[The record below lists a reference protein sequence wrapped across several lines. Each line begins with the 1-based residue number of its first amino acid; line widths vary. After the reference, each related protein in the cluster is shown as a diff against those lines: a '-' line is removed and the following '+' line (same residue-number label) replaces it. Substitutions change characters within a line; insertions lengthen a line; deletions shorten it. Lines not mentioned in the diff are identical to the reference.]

1 MKSLVLASHSA
12 RHTSSMEPLWYR
24 VKLKTWIELAH
35 CWAGDWALYRSQ
47 TVGRCKL
54 GSSLWNIRLW
64 NWVYGRLRLQM
75 PTLLKIANAALLC
88 LNQSGQL
95 ATLATRCFFHVWAFN
110 GFPCDTG
117 RAWQFRFLNALSGQA
132 PIICQLPDNQDAY
145 RNDFSGQYKSAGFLS
160 PDRAVNCNQTW
171 HLIKRLRLRCKSR
184 QRHLECLQGG
194 FLATQLP
201 SSNPAIYLFRR
212 LTGFPSD
219 TFSDPLKHPFYP
231 GWHCFT
237 HSDDFFKFLPHQVII
252 LNWNG
257 QMKIIV
263 LR

>member
-1 MKSLVLASHSA
+1 
-12 RHTSSMEPLWYR
+12 
-24 VKLKTWIELAH
+24 
-35 CWAGDWALYRSQ
+35 
-47 TVGRCKL
+47 
-54 GSSLWNIRLW
+54 
-64 NWVYGRLRLQM
+64 M
-75 PTLLKIANAALLC
+75 PTFLKIANAALLC

-95 ATLATRCFFHVWAFN
+95 ATLASFMSELST
-110 GFPCDTG
+110 DS
-117 RAWQFRFLNALSGQA
+117 RATQFRFLNALSGQA
-132 PIICQLPDNQDAY
+132 PIIWQLPDNQNAY

-201 SSNPAIYLFRR
+201 SSNPAIYLSRR

-231 GWHCFT
+231 GRHCFT

-252 LNWNG
+252 LNSNG
-257 QMKIIV
+257 QIV
-263 LR
+263 LRLLPISRKFSFPLSSDIYLR

>member
-1 MKSLVLASHSA
+1 
-12 RHTSSMEPLWYR
+12 
-24 VKLKTWIELAH
+24 
-35 CWAGDWALYRSQ
+35 
-47 TVGRCKL
+47 
-54 GSSLWNIRLW
+54 
-64 NWVYGRLRLQM
+64 M

-88 LNQSGQL
+88 LNQSEQL

-132 PIICQLPDNQDAY
+132 PIIWQNAY
-145 RNDFSGQYKSAGFLS
+145 RISLGNINLPGFFS

-237 HSDDFFKFLPHQVII
+237 LSDNFFLSSCPTKWLF
-252 LNWNG
+252 
-257 QMKIIV
+257 
-263 LR
+263 